1 MFPDVLSQSVGKHDL
16 NLFLPE
22 IRRYFMIR
30 ILTDSA
36 SDILPAEAEQLG
48 VTVIPLNVTLEDG
61 TVLRDGV
68 DMTPSA
74 YYEILAGCRKLPT
87 TSQPSP
93 ELFENFFLEAAAAG
107 DEVIG
112 IFLSHALPG
121 TYQCAKL
128 AADMANVDNVHF
140 VDSGH
145 VCLSEALLVRLAVQ
159 LRDSGKTA
167 GQIAAI
173 LEHAKEHLHL
183 VAAIDDLK
191 YLRKGGRLP
200 AAVAVAGG
208 MLGIKPLITIK
219 EGKVAMAGKAR
230 GLPGAYVAL
239 FKKVEE
245 LGGISAAVPAL
256 AGYTL
261 SAREVQPIQ
270 TYLQDN
276 LQCAEPLVRQ
286 IGCVI
291 GTHAGPGAFGLA
303 FFDQGLEL

>member
-1 MFPDVLSQSVGKHDL
+1 
-16 NLFLPE
+16 
-22 IRRYFMIR
+22 MIR

-107 DEVIG
+107 DEIIG
-112 IFLSHALPG
+112 IFLSHALSG

-128 AADMANVDNVHF
+128 AADMANVDNVLF

-173 LEHAKEHLHL
+173 LEHSKEHLHL

-208 MLGIKPLITIK
+208 MLGIKPLITIQD
-219 EGKVAMAGKAR
+219 GKVAMAGKAR

-239 FKKVEE
+239 FKKIEE
-245 LGGISAAVPAL
+245 MGGITPAFPAL
-256 AGYTL
+256 AGYTV
-261 SAREVQPIQ
+261 SPREVTPIQ
-270 TYLQDN
+270 TYLRDN
-276 LQCAEPLVRQ
+276 LQQEDLLVRQ

-291 GTHAGPGAFGLA
+291 GTHAGPGAFGIA
-303 FFDQGLEL
+303 FFDKTLTLDL

>member
-1 MFPDVLSQSVGKHDL
+1 
-16 NLFLPE
+16 
-22 IRRYFMIR
+22 MIR

-112 IFLSHALPG
+112 IFLSHALSG

-128 AADMANVDNVHF
+128 AADMANVDNVLF

-208 MLGIKPLITIK
+208 MLGIKPLITIQD
-219 EGKVAMAGKAR
+219 GKVAMAGKAR

-245 LGGISAAVPAL
+245 MGGISPAFPAM
-256 AGYTL
+256 AGYTV
-261 SAREVQPIQ
+261 SPREVAPIQ
-270 TYLQDN
+270 TYLRDN
-276 LQCAEPLVRQ
+276 LQQEDLLVRQ

-291 GTHAGPGAFGLA
+291 GAHAGPGAFGIA
-303 FFDQGLEL
+303 FFDKTLTLDL

>member
-1 MFPDVLSQSVGKHDL
+1 
-16 NLFLPE
+16 
-22 IRRYFMIR
+22 MIH

-112 IFLSHALPG
+112 IFLSHALSG

-128 AADMANVDNVHF
+128 AADMANVDNVLF

-208 MLGIKPLITIK
+208 MLGIKPLITIQD
-219 EGKVAMAGKAR
+219 GKVAMAGKAR

-239 FKKVEE
+239 FKKIEE
-245 LGGISAAVPAL
+245 MGGISSDFPAL
-256 AGYTL
+256 AGYTV
-261 SAREVQPIQ
+261 SPREVTPIQ
-270 TYLQDN
+270 TYLRDN
-276 LQCAEPLVRQ
+276 LQQEDLLVRQ

-291 GTHAGPGAFGLA
+291 GTHAGPGAFGIA
-303 FFDQGLEL
+303 FFDKALTLDL

>member
-1 MFPDVLSQSVGKHDL
+1 
-16 NLFLPE
+16 
-22 IRRYFMIR
+22 MIR

-61 TVLRDGV
+61 VVLRDGI

-74 YYEILAGCRKLPT
+74 YYDHLASCRKLPT

-93 ELFENFFLEAAAAG
+93 ELFEKFYLEAAAAG
-107 DEVIG
+107 DEVLG
-112 IFLSHALPG
+112 IFLSHELSG
-121 TYQCAKL
+121 TWQCAKL
-128 AADMANVDNVHF
+128 AADLANVDNVLF
-140 VDSGH
+140 VDSAN
-145 VCLSEALLVRLAVQ
+145 VCLGEALLVRLAVQ
-159 LRDSGKTA
+159 LRDAGKTLV
-167 GQIAAI
+167 QIATT

-239 FKKVEE
+239 FKKIEE
-245 LGGISAAVPAL
+245 LGGISPDFATV
-256 AGYTL
+256 AGYSSSL
-261 SAREVQPIQ
+261 REVQPIQ
-270 TYLQDN
+270 NYFRDTLD
-276 LQCAEPLVRQ
+276 LPEPLVRQ

-303 FFDQGLEL
+303 FFDKGLVLE

>member
-1 MFPDVLSQSVGKHDL
+1 
-16 NLFLPE
+16 
-22 IRRYFMIR
+22 MIR

-93 ELFENFFLEAAAAG
+93 ERFENFFLEAAAAG

-112 IFLSHALPG
+112 IFLSHALSG

-128 AADMANVDNVHF
+128 AADMANVDNVLF

-208 MLGIKPLITIK
+208 MLGIKPLITIQD
-219 EGKVAMAGKAR
+219 GKVAMAGKAR

-239 FKKVEE
+239 FKKIEE
-245 LGGISAAVPAL
+245 MGGISPAFPAL
-256 AGYTL
+256 AGYTV
-261 SAREVQPIQ
+261 SPREVTPIQ
-270 TYLQDN
+270 TYLRDN
-276 LQCAEPLVRQ
+276 LQQEDLLVRQ

-291 GTHAGPGAFGLA
+291 GTHAGPGAFGIA
-303 FFDQGLEL
+303 FFDKALTLDL

>member
-1 MFPDVLSQSVGKHDL
+1 
-16 NLFLPE
+16 
-22 IRRYFMIR
+22 MIR

-93 ELFENFFLEAAAAG
+93 ELFENFFLEAAATG

-112 IFLSHALPG
+112 IFLSHALSG

-128 AADMANVDNVHF
+128 AADMANVDNVLF

-208 MLGIKPLITIK
+208 MLGIKPLITIQD
-219 EGKVAMAGKAR
+219 GKVAMAGKAR

-245 LGGISAAVPAL
+245 MGGINPAFPAL
-256 AGYTL
+256 AGYTV
-261 SAREVQPIQ
+261 SPREVTPIQ
-270 TYLQDN
+270 TYLRDN
-276 LQCAEPLVRQ
+276 LQQEDLLVRQ

-291 GTHAGPGAFGLA
+291 GTHAGPGAFGIA
-303 FFDQGLEL
+303 FFDKALTLDL

>member
-1 MFPDVLSQSVGKHDL
+1 
-16 NLFLPE
+16 
-22 IRRYFMIR
+22 MIR

-68 DMTPSA
+68 DMTPTE
-74 YYEILAGCRKLPT
+74 YYGIMAQCRKLPT

-93 ELFENFFLEAAAAG
+93 ELFERFFTEAAATG

-112 IFLSHALPG
+112 IFLSHELSG

-128 AADMANVDNVHF
+128 AADMANVDNVIF
-140 VDSGH
+140 IDSEN
-145 VCLSEALLVRLAVQ
+145 VCLGEAQLVRLAIR
-159 LRDSGKTA
+159 LREAGKTA
-167 GQIAAI
+167 GQIASV

-183 VAAIDDLK
+183 VAVIDDLK

-208 MLGIKPLITIK
+208 MLGIKPLISIK

-239 FKKVEE
+239 FKKIEE
-245 LGGISAAVPAL
+245 MGGINEAVPAL
-256 AGYTL
+256 AGYTV
-261 SAREVQPIQ
+261 STRETTPIL

-276 LQCAEPLVRQ
+276 LQTAEPLVQQ

-303 FFDQGLEL
+303 FFDQGLTLE

>member
-1 MFPDVLSQSVGKHDL
+1 
-16 NLFLPE
+16 
-22 IRRYFMIR
+22 MIR

-48 VTVIPLNVTLEDG
+48 VTVIPLNVTLENGD
-61 TVLRDGV
+61 VLRDGV
-68 DMTPSA
+68 DMTPTE
-74 YYEILAGCRKLPT
+74 YYGIMTQCHKLPT

-93 ELFENFFLEAAAAG
+93 ELFERFFTEASAAG

-112 IFLSHALPG
+112 IFLSHELSG

-128 AADMANVDNVHF
+128 AADMANVDNALF
-140 VDSGH
+140 VDSEN
-145 VCLSEALLVRLAVQ
+145 VCLGEALLVRLAVH
-159 LRDSGKTA
+159 LREIGKTA
-167 GQIAAI
+167 GQIVAV

-183 VAAIDDLK
+183 VAVIDDLK

-208 MLGIKPLITIK
+208 MLGIKPLIAIK

-239 FKKVEE
+239 FKKIEE
-245 LGGISAAVPAL
+245 LDGINPAVPPL
-256 AGYTL
+256 MGYTV
-261 SAREVQPIQ
+261 SPRETSPIQ
-270 TYLQDN
+270 TYLQEN
-276 LQCAEPLVRQ
+276 LNITETLVRQ

-303 FFDQGLEL
+303 FFDKELTLE

>member
-1 MFPDVLSQSVGKHDL
+1 
-16 NLFLPE
+16 
-22 IRRYFMIR
+22 MIR

-93 ELFENFFLEAAAAG
+93 ELFENFFLKAAAAG

-112 IFLSHALPG
+112 IFLSHALSG

-128 AADMANVDNVHF
+128 AADMANVDNVLF

-208 MLGIKPLITIK
+208 MLGIKPLITIQD
-219 EGKVAMAGKAR
+219 GKVAMAGKAR

-245 LGGISAAVPAL
+245 MGGINPAFPAL
-256 AGYTL
+256 AGYTV
-261 SAREVQPIQ
+261 SPREVTPIQ
-270 TYLQDN
+270 TYLRDN
-276 LQCAEPLVRQ
+276 LQQEDLLVRQ

-291 GTHAGPGAFGLA
+291 GTHAGPGAFGIA
-303 FFDQGLEL
+303 FFDKTLTLDL

>member
-1 MFPDVLSQSVGKHDL
+1 
-16 NLFLPE
+16 
-22 IRRYFMIR
+22 MIR

-112 IFLSHALPG
+112 IFLSHALSG

-128 AADMANVDNVHF
+128 AADMANVDNVLF

-208 MLGIKPLITIK
+208 MLGIKPLITIQD
-219 EGKVAMAGKAR
+219 GKVAMVGKAR

-239 FKKVEE
+239 FKKIEE
-245 LGGISAAVPAL
+245 MGGISPAFPAL
-256 AGYTL
+256 AGYTV
-261 SAREVQPIQ
+261 SPREVTPIQ
-270 TYLQDN
+270 TYLRDN
-276 LQCAEPLVRQ
+276 LQQEDLLVRQ

-291 GTHAGPGAFGLA
+291 GTHAGPGAFGIA
-303 FFDQGLEL
+303 FFDKALTLDL